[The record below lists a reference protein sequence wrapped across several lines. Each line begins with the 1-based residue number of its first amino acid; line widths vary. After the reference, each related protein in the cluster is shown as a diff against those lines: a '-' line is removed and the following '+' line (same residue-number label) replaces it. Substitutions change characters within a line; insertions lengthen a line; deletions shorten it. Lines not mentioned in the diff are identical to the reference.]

1 MKNFALFYKRT
12 TLVQRLGLV
21 ISVALLV
28 AGIMAPKASMQE
40 AGSPSTQMA
49 AAIDAR
55 SSRPVEDSKPGGE
68 SVEAQGPLAVETV
81 TGVSYPFTSAAGIA
95 LEDMSTGTTQLVAAA
110 QDDTASAVTNIGFDF
125 WFDGV
130 RQTQFSVNAN
140 GLFGLGGV
148 AVNNGASG
156 RTNDFATATNNPK
169 MAAYWDDMCTGAT
182 GKVHFKI
189 IGSAPNRKLVV
200 EWLNLVQF
208 DNVIVACS
216 PTIRGTAQL
225 WLFEGTGVIQMV
237 NGGTSVNDNGNG
249 GYGVGIGSGTASFGS
264 VTTTGPTVSY
274 AASSNAN
281 LAAIAAGTQY
291 TFTPNVPLAPSGPS
305 VSPIT
310 PTSLTLNWTDNAT
323 NEVGYVIYR
332 STDNVTFNFLTQ
344 IAANSTSF
352 LDSGLNPGTQYF
364 YRVNAVTEGALST
377 TLSLSATTTPAG
389 EISCQGAGGNWD
401 SVGTWSGGIIPSA
414 SDNITIGS
422 GCTVTVNVTNA
433 TALNVT
439 INSGGVLQSP
449 TSGAVTNNNLT
460 AGGNVT
466 NNGTLDFSTNADT
479 SGAILTF
486 GAGVLN
492 VSLSGTGATT
502 DIRAITVAKG
512 AQATVVDVTSTNFS
526 VLGVTTDVAGFLTLT
541 SGTFKISGTFTGTNR
556 VFTAAAYTIPAAG
569 GIWLNNPNYTIAGQA
584 GSPTTNGLFRNSL
597 GTFNVGNAS
606 GNAMG
611 AGAGAVFTIEGG
623 TVNFSGRLLTANA
636 VTYTQSGGNVNVC
649 TVGNAASVT
658 QSFGLTSATTVF
670 NMSGGAITLVQINST
685 ATAANRRDYAVAGTA
700 NITGGTLN
708 VGTGAT
714 TGNAGNFD
722 FRIQGQ
728 VPALTIDN
736 TTNAKNVI
744 LTAQTNTQGNVTI
757 PTGSTLNTQ
766 SFVWLVIGP
775 TVTNNGTI
783 TLATNL
789 SRFYFLGNG
798 PQTYTGTGTCTIVTA
813 SGSVDL
819 TMDNPAGL
827 TIDPA
832 STGIV
837 TQRVNFFRGG
847 ITNANKLTLGNG
859 GTTVG
864 VIQFGLA
871 GGLNTAGNF
880 DVPPV
885 FNIGSNGQTVLYAQE
900 PTPRTMGNEISPSR
914 SLVNSTINNTNG
926 VIIGGGDLTIALTG
940 TAVSST
946 LTLTVGNITTNA
958 NTLIIASTATVAR
971 TVGHVIGN
979 LRKGYA
985 AAGTK
990 TFEVGTANAFSPAS
1004 LNLTAGTF
1012 PATMTVAAVQGA
1024 QPVLNPTTSLQRY
1037 WSVTEGGDVTAN
1049 MTFTYATD
1057 ALDVQGTEAAYRVI
1071 RVSGGTPVNFPEV
1084 CPAGP
1089 CVDEATNTITVAGIT
1104 NFSDWTAGQ
1113 PASPTAAPATISGKV
1128 TTTSGAPL
1136 AGVPL
1141 FLSGARTARAITD
1154 AAGNYAFAN
1163 VDTDNFYTVTPGIV
1177 NYHFS
1182 PASRSFS
1189 LLANK
1194 TDAVFTAE
1202 RDPIGGTAN
1211 AIDTPEYFVR
1221 QHYLDFLGREP
1232 DSAGLNFWSEQIAMC
1247 GSDYNC
1253 IERRTINVSAAYF
1266 LSIEFQKTGGLVN
1279 SLYEASY
1286 GRAPRYAEFVPDTA
1300 KVSRNVI
1307 VGQAGWEA
1315 LLATNKQ
1322 EFLDAWVERAEFQ
1335 AAYGNLT
1342 NDGYVDALVAN
1353 TGVEFTA
1360 AERATLVGGLN
1371 DSSLTRAGAL
1381 ERVAENEGFVKAKF
1395 NEAFVRMQYFGY
1407 LRRDPDDSGLH
1418 FWLNKLNE
1426 FEGNFE
1432 RAEMV
1437 KAFLVSG
1444 EYRDRF
1450 RP

>member
-1 MKNFALFYKRT
+1 MII
-12 TLVQRLGLV
+12 
-21 ISVALLV
+21 IS
-28 AGIMAPKASMQE
+28 AGILLSVSILPRASMQE
-40 AGSPSTQMA
+40 TSAQQAPAAGRVSTDLQSAKRSDIDDSSAAVQPSVFSP
-49 AAIDAR
+49 DL
-55 SSRPVEDSKPGGE
+55 V
-68 SVEAQGPLAVETV
+68 TV
-81 TGVSYPFTSAAGIA
+81 TSYPFTSAAAIP

-110 QDDTASAVTNIGFDF
+110 QDDTASAVTNIGFEF

-140 GLFGLGGV
+140 GLLGLGGV

-169 MAAYWDDMCTGAT
+169 MAAYWDDMCTAGT
-182 GKVHFKI
+182 GKVHFKVV
-189 IGSAPNRKLVV
+189 GSAPNRKLVV

-208 DNVIVACS
+208 DNGIVACS

-237 NGGTSVNDNGNG
+237 NGGMTANDNGNA
-249 GYGVGIGSGTASFGS
+249 GYGVGIGSGVASFGS
-264 VTTTGPTVSY
+264 VTTAGPTVSY

-281 LAAIAAGTQY
+281 VGAIAAGTQY

-305 VSPIT
+305 VAPIT
-310 PTSLTLNWTDNAT
+310 PTSLQLNWTDNAT

-332 STDNVTFNFLTQ
+332 SLDNVTFNFLTQ
-344 IAANSTSF
+344 IAANSSGF

-364 YRVNAVTEGALST
+364 YRVNAVSEGALSS

-389 EISCQGAGGNWD
+389 EISCLGAGGNWD
-401 SVGTWSGGIIPSA
+401 SAGTWVGGSIPSA
-414 SDNITIGS
+414 SDNVTIIS

-439 INSGGVLQSP
+439 IDSGGTLQSP
-449 TSGAVTNNNLT
+449 TTGIVTNNNLT

-466 NNGTLDFSTNADT
+466 NNGVLDFSTNGDT

-486 GAGVLN
+486 GAGSLN
-492 VSLSGTGATT
+492 VTFGGTGGTT

-512 AQATVVDVTSTNFS
+512 LVTTVVDLATTNFT
-526 VLGVTTDVAGFLTLT
+526 VQGVTTDVAGFLTLT

-556 VFTAAAYTIPAAG
+556 VFTAAAYTIPVGAG
-569 GIWLNNPNYTIAGQA
+569 FWLNNPNYTVAGQG
-584 GSPTTNGLFRNSL
+584 GSPTNNALLRVSQ
-597 GTFNVGNAS
+597 GTLNVGNAS

-611 AGAGAVFTIEGG
+611 AGAGAIFTIEGG
-623 TVNFSGRLLTANA
+623 TVNFSGRLNTASA
-636 VTYTQSGGNVNVC
+636 VTYTQSAGNVNVC
-649 TVGNAASVT
+649 TVGNASSVT

-708 VGTGAT
+708 VGTAAT

-728 VPALTIDN
+728 VPALVIDN

-798 PQTYTGTGTCTIVTA
+798 PQTYTGNGTCTIVTA

-859 GTTVG
+859 GVTVG

-885 FNIGSNGQTVLYAQE
+885 FNIGSNGQTILYAQE
-900 PTPRTMGNEISPSR
+900 PTPRTMGNEIPPSR
-914 SLVNSTINNTNG
+914 TILNTTINNTNG
-926 VIIGGGDLTIALTG
+926 VVIGGGDLTVLLTG

-946 LTLTVGNITTNA
+946 LTFTVGTITTNA
-958 NTLIIASTATVAR
+958 NTLILGATSTVAR
-971 TVGHVIGN
+971 TNGHVIGN
-979 LRKGYA
+979 FRKNYA
-985 AAGTK
+985 AAGSK
-990 TFEVGTANAFSPAS
+990 NFEVGTANGFSPVTVNA
-1004 LNLTAGTF
+1004 TAGTF
-1012 PATMTVAAVQGA
+1012 PSDFTVKATQGP
-1024 QPVLNPTTSLQRY
+1024 QPSVNPATSIQRY
-1037 WSVTEGGDVTAN
+1037 WTLTEGGDVTADL
-1049 MTFTYATD
+1049 TFNYLDPTD
-1057 ALDVQGTEAAYRVI
+1057 IAGTEANYKVI
-1071 RVSGGTPVNFPEV
+1071 RVIGGTSVAFPTSV
-1084 CPAGP
+1084 VTPAANT
-1089 CVDEATNTITVAGIT
+1089 ATLAGVS
-1104 NFSDWTAGQ
+1104 NFSDWTVGEI
-1113 PASPTAAPATISGKV
+1113 ASPTAAPATISGRV
-1128 TTTSGAPL
+1128 TTTSGAPM
-1136 AGVPL
+1136 AGVTMRL
-1141 FLSGARTARAITD
+1141 DGGRSAITITD
-1154 AAGNYAFAN
+1154 ANGNYRFVN
-1163 VDTDNFYTVTPGIV
+1163 VPVEQFYTVTPFIT

-1182 PASRSFS
+1182 PASRSYS
-1189 LLANK
+1189 LVSNQ
-1194 TDAVFTAE
+1194 TDAAFTGT
-1202 RDPIGGTAN
+1202 RDEVTSGN
-1211 AIDTPEYFVR
+1211 VIDTPEYFVR

-1232 DSAGLNFWSEQIAMC
+1232 DNDGLNFWSNQMRGC
-1247 GSDYNC
+1247 GNDFNC
-1253 IERRTINVSAAYF
+1253 LQRRTINVSAAYF
-1266 LSIEFQKTGGLVN
+1266 LSIEFHKTGRLVD
-1279 SLYEASY
+1279 SLYGASY
-1286 GRAPRYAEFVPDTA
+1286 GRAPQFAEFLPDTA
-1300 KVSRNVI
+1300 RVGRDVI
-1307 VGQAGWEA
+1307 VNQAGWEA
-1315 LLATNKQ
+1315 QLATNTE
-1322 EFLDAWVERAEFQ
+1322 EFLNDWVERAAFR
-1335 AAYGNLT
+1335 AAYENLS
-1342 NDGYVDALVAN
+1342 NEDYVAALIRH
-1353 TGVEFTA
+1353 TGVTFTDS
-1360 AERATLVGGLN
+1360 ERAALGNGLN
-1371 DSSLTRAGAL
+1371 EGRLTRAQVL
-1381 ERVAENEGFVKAKF
+1381 QRVAENGTFVDARR
-1395 NEAFVRMQYFGY
+1395 NEQFVRMQYFGY
-1407 LRRDPDDSGLH
+1407 LRRDPDDAGFH

-1432 RAEMV
+1432 QAEMV

-1450 RP
+1450 RLQP